1 MATDHVLPLEISAGL
16 VTRAQEPR
24 PPAGDFW
31 EIRAEALIAAQ
42 ELRDVDHLVR
52 SGTISSI
59 TCPECHGSLQR
70 LVDGELVRYRCHTGH
85 AFTLETL
92 GAIQADEWER
102 ALYGAFR
109 AQQERA
115 MLVRRMANEACR
127 EGAARSAEQL
137 QKRALSYEEGAELLR
152 RLIAHSN
159 RSERRI
165 APRLVEGAP
174 STSAYCSGG

>member
-1 MATDHVLPLEISAGL
+1 MSRQLAK
-16 VTRAQEPR
+16 
-24 PPAGDFW
+24 
-31 EIRAEALIAAQ
+31 
-42 ELRDVDHLVR
+42 
-52 SGTISSI
+52 
-59 TCPECHGSLQR
+59 

-159 RSERRI
+159 RSSGES
-165 APRLVEGAP
+165 PLV
-174 STSAYCSGG
+174 S